1 MSVYIF
7 VGPTLAA
14 QEVRDR
20 LPDATCLPPASQG
33 DVYRV
38 TQLRPTV
45 IGIIDGRFERT
56 PAVWHKE
63 ILWAMSK
70 GIHVFGSA
78 SMGAL
83 RAAELSVFGMEGVGA
98 IFDAYMN
105 GDVSDDD
112 EVAVA
117 EGAQGSE
124 FVSLSEAMVNIRA
137 TFGEAVRQGVIN
149 RQTEVQLL
157 GIAKQLFY
165 PERVYPTIIAK
176 AAETSTDRH
185 ELLALSDWLPRHR
198 INQKRED
205 ALLMLRVIAA
215 RVAEGLAPKAVD
227 YDFQYTEVWHQLVLT
242 AGIAH
247 SGNTTVSAN
256 VATDTSGV
264 TSDRL
269 LDELRLEGIP
279 YISARREAL
288 FRFLGL
294 YYAQEQGVAADD
306 ESIRQAAFRF
316 REARGLLEQADHA
329 RWMVE
334 NGLTQEG
341 FLRLMANEVLLEWSA
356 FPAEP
361 NLVGHL
367 VDYLIESAEYAP
379 LAARAREKQRALAE
393 RGISDAYLAQLDMT
407 EEALFDW
414 FIQQRLNGKR
424 TGNLDAYAKFFGY
437 RFKEDFVRALR
448 REHYF
453 SQVVTDATAV

>member
-14 QEVRDR
+14 HEVHDN
-20 LPDATCLPPASQG
+20 LPEATCLPPVSQG

-45 IGIIDGRFERT
+45 VGIIDGRFERT

-63 ILWAMSK
+63 ILWALAK
-70 GIHVFGSA
+70 GIHVFGAA

-98 IFDAYMN
+98 IFNAYMS
-105 GDVSDDD
+105 GDITDDD

-117 EGAQGSE
+117 EGVQGSE

-137 TFGEAVRQGVIN
+137 TFSEAVRQGLIN
-149 RQTEVQLL
+149 RQTERHLL

-165 PERVYPTIIAK
+165 PERVYPAIIAK
-176 AAETSTDRH
+176 AAEVSTDPH
-185 ELLALSDWLPRHR
+185 ELVALADWLPRHR

-205 ALLMLRVIAA
+205 ALLMLRVIADRLA
-215 RVAEGLAPKAVD
+215 QGLPPKVVD
-227 YDFQYTEVWHQLVLT
+227 YEFQYTEVWHQLVLA
-242 AGIAH
+242 AGIAP
-247 SGNTTVSAN
+247 SENMVSAN
-256 VATDTSGV
+256 VATSTNGV

-269 LDELRLEGIP
+269 LDEARLEGVS

-294 YYAQEQGVAADD
+294 NYAQQQGVAADD
-306 ESIRQAAFRF
+306 EAIRRAAFRF
-316 REARGLLEQADHA
+316 REARGLLEQGDHE
-329 RWMVE
+329 RWMRE
-334 NGLTQEG
+334 NGLTREG
-341 FLRLMANEVLLEWSA
+341 FLRLMANEALLEWSTFA
-356 FPAEP
+356 AEP
-361 NLVGHL
+361 NLVPHL

-379 LAARAREKQRALAE
+379 LAARAQEKQRVLAE
-393 RGISDAYLAQLDMT
+393 RGISDAYLAQLDVT

-414 FIQQRLNGKR
+414 FIDQRLAGKR
-424 TGNLDAYAKFFGY
+424 IGDIDAYAKFFGY
-437 RFKEDFVRALR
+437 RFKQDFVRALL
-448 REHYF
+448 REYYF
-453 SQVVTDATAV
+453 SQVVSDASAV